1 MNCIPNQVSGGGTCR
16 LRSFLSSFPR
26 FTNCRGRCPQRP
38 VGQRADTRFP
48 YEIKPFSQLDIFFV
62 EIFISLCY
70 NIKGKQMANG
80 AKALHEHE
88 TKRI

>member
-1 MNCIPNQVSGGGTCR
+1 MEAVSNAKFETAPFILIKWIGRFKKEASFFLHNLSYPR
-16 LRSFLSSFPR
+16 LLKFAP
-26 FTNCRGRCPQRP
+26 
-38 VGQRADTRFP
+38 
-48 YEIKPFSQLDIFFV
+48 DIFFV

-88 TKRI
+88 IKRI